1 MIRSSHLD
9 NFIDKTFTI
18 IANLVL
24 QATPT
29 HKDSKIAF
37 TFYRDRIAAQGDGT
51 YSTSLLYYVKALR
64 SEMDPFNRSYIL
76 YNVRLIHAFNGND
89 CKALA
94 YYFSAL
100 DRNPTITQ
108 SLNNV
113 AVLYHYR
120 GEEALK
126 QKEQEIAK
134 LLFFRASEYWKEV
147 TCLAPE
153 NYIEAQNWLLIRT
166 FIYTIFYL

>member
-1 MIRSSHLD
+1 MVRSSRLD

-18 IANLVL
+18 VANLVL
-24 QATPT
+24 QATPAR
-29 HKDSKIAF
+29 KDSKIAF
-37 TFYRDRIAAQGDGT
+37 AFYRDRIAAQGDGA
-51 YSTSLLYYVKALR
+51 YSTSLMYYVKALR
-64 SEMDPFNRSYIL
+64 SETDPFNRSYIL
-76 YNVRLIHAFNGND
+76 YNIRLIHASNGND
-89 CKALA
+89 SKALA

-126 QKEQEIAK
+126 NGEQEIAK
-134 LLFFRASEYWKEV
+134 LLFSRASEYWKEA
-147 TCLAPE
+147 TRLAPE
-153 NYIEAQNWLLIRT
+153 NYIEAQNWLLT
-166 FIYTIFYL
+166 KTSIYIIFYL